1 MTDLAADD
9 DMRIDTMSDGRVRA
23 RWTLAVALAISLAGC
38 ARARPAV
45 EPDLPPLAAPL
56 PPARVLPPLEGGPIE
71 VATPTAAEEP
81 PASPRPVPRRREPRP
96 PAPAPADA
104 ARQEPET
111 PPPAVEATPA
121 TPPPVLQLAPPG
133 EESRVQQTIRQQLT
147 KADKDLS
154 GVDYRALGE
163 DARAQYDTAK
173 RFAQL
178 AEQALKERNLVF
190 AQTLA
195 DKAAAIAAVLAR

>member
-1 MTDLAADD
+1 
-9 DMRIDTMSDGRVRA
+9 MRIDHTMIDGRVRA
-23 RWTLAVALAISLAGC
+23 WSALAAALAISLAGC

-56 PPARVLPPLEGGPIE
+56 PPPRELPPLEGGPIE
-71 VATPTAAEEP
+71 VAAPTTAEEP
-81 PASPRPVPRRREPRP
+81 PVDPRPTPRRRQPRP
-96 PAPAPADA
+96 PAAAPVETARQDPVPPEALPPAPEPA
-104 ARQEPET
+104 ANA
-111 PPPAVEATPA
+111 PA
-121 TPPPVLQLAPPG
+121 PVLQLAPPG
-133 EESRVQQTIRQQLT
+133 EESRVQQAVRQQLT
-147 KADKDLS
+147 KADRDLAN
-154 GVDYRALGE
+154 VDYRALGS

-195 DKAAAIAAVLAR
+195 DKAAAIASVLAR